1 MAHTPALKGARLNLD
16 AHPVPRVQGGEEGQ
30 AGEGAQ
36 PFRGLHVRARD
47 QVVVDGGLE
56 PLVWRDCGR
65 EVRRPCI
72 SLFLY
77 NCS

>member
-16 AHPVPRVQGGEEGQ
+16 AHPVPRVHGGEEGQ

-47 QVVVDGGLE
+47 QV
-56 PLVWRDCGR
+56 
-65 EVRRPCI
+65 I
-72 SLFLY
+72 SLSLY
-77 NCS
+77 CF